1 MLLGHSSGAFTVA
14 LVATD
19 ASLLR
24 TVDVPPASV
33 RCTVPLDT
41 DGFDIREQI
50 AMGGFRERMFRR
62 AFGDDPST
70 WDAASPIRLVAERA
84 PAGDFL
90 MVTRGRLGRAQG
102 NVAFRDAL
110 RRAGVAA
117 DVVRAAPLTHR
128 QVNEAVGRAGD
139 TIVTPPLM
147 AFLRNCV

>member
-1 MLLGHSSGAFTVA
+1 GVYPAQARDVARALAFLRRHADEYHLRRDRTMLLGHSSGAFTVA

-84 PAGDFL
+84 P
-90 MVTRGRLGRAQG
+90 
-102 NVAFRDAL
+102 
-110 RRAGVAA
+110 
-117 DVVRAAPLTHR
+117 
-128 QVNEAVGRAGD
+128 
-139 TIVTPPLM
+139 
-147 AFLRNCV
+147 